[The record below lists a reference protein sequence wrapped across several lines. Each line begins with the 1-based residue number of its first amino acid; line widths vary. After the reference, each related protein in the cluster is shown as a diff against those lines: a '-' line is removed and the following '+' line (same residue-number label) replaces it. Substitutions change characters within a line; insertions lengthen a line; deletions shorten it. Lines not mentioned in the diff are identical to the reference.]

1 MFFCHAKREK
11 FKWEP
16 KMGAR
21 KADDKDIEQ
30 LKANLG
36 KDQGPFTIADA
47 ATKSGLSFLETKT
60 ALNHLVFEFR
70 GQLAATEKG
79 ELIYSFPFGFS
90 KPWEKKEKFA
100 AFIEKIKSKAFGVL
114 KFLVRAWISVVMVAY
129 VAVFALILIAMTF
142 ARQSD
147 REEESNFSHT
157 LMLHTLLRLIMDS
170 LFWTF
175 HPFSPF
181 RVDYDTNHYYKK
193 TPEKMP
199 FYERVNRFFFGPEEK
214 KRSIEDIT
222 KIVLQEIRAKKGR
235 VGIFDVIR
243 VSGLSK
249 DEADPFMAKLLA
261 DFDGD
266 VMVSEGGGIFY
277 EFSSIRKSASQ
288 EISHGAP
295 AIWQEKIPQ
304 PKFTGNSF
312 KDNLLIAG
320 LNGFNLVMSLMA
332 ISTSLTLDRLSHM
345 FFGKA
350 PWLKMEPAI
359 LLGWI
364 PFLFSLFLFSIPL
377 FRVLGRGKKLREVNA
392 QNGYRG
398 LIKVIFNKVSQ
409 GKIKEQIL
417 KEGWQEQAG
426 VDPLEKD
433 FNRSIIKLGGDL
445 VVTDQGES
453 FYRFK
458 DLERELI
465 AVSKARQKTLE
476 EEIDVG
482 QVVFNS
488 AN

>member
-1 MFFCHAKREK
+1 
-11 FKWEP
+11 
-16 KMGAR
+16 MGVR
-21 KADDKDIEQ
+21 KADDKDIEH
-30 LKANLG
+30 LKESLG
-36 KDQGPFTIADA
+36 LGQGSFTIADA
-47 ATKSGLSFLETKT
+47 AARSGLGLLKTKDL
-60 ALNHLVFEFR
+60 LNQLIFEFR

-79 ELIYSFPFGFS
+79 ELLYSFPCGFS

-100 AFIEKIKSKAFGVL
+100 AFIEKIKSKAFGIL

-129 VAVFALILIAMTF
+129 VAVFALILIAMAF
-142 ARQSD
+142 GRQSD
-147 REEESNFSHT
+147 REEESNFSQS
-157 LMLHTLLRLIMDS
+157 LMLHTLLRLVMDS

-181 RVDYDTNHYYKK
+181 RVDYQEDYYYKK
-193 TPEKMP
+193 VPEKMP

-214 KRSIEDIT
+214 KKSIEEIT

-249 DEADPFMAKLLA
+249 GEADPFMAKLLA

-266 VMVSEGGGIFY
+266 VIVSEGGSIFY

-288 EISHGAP
+288 DISHGAP
-295 AIWQEKIPQ
+295 AIWQEKIKSPE
-304 PKFTGNSF
+304 FTGNSF

-320 LNGFNLVMSLMA
+320 LNGFNLAMSSMA
-332 ISTSLTLDRLSHM
+332 ISTSLTIDKLSHM

-364 PFLFSLFLFSIPL
+364 PFLFSLFLFSIPV
-377 FRVLGRGKKLREVNA
+377 FRALGRSKKLKEVNA

-409 GKIKEQIL
+409 GKIKEEVL

-426 VDPLEKD
+426 LSPSEKE

-445 VVTDQGES
+445 VITDQGES
-453 FYRFK
+453 YYRFK

-465 AVSKARQKTLE
+465 DVSKARQKTLD

-482 QVVFNS
+482 QVIFNS